1 MQLTD
6 NSLVLCIVA
15 GEIRENVC
23 RAGHNGSIIGTQ
35 KQNQLSQE
43 VIKVVLCVYMWCL
56 CVGKSYTLTET
67 EKTSMFIWK

>member
-23 RAGHNGSIIGTQ
+23 CAGHNGGIIGAQ
-35 KQNQLSQE
+35 K
-43 VIKVVLCVYMWCL
+43 
-56 CVGKSYTLTET
+56 
-67 EKTSMFIWK
+67 